1 MTTEAEVRAAVD
13 AAVPL
18 PGDIQ
23 DSNTKVDLRFGLTML
38 EHKVSIEVW
47 GNNVF
52 DERTKFNTF
61 DIPFR
66 GFTGELARGQFVQ
79 EPRTYGLT
87 LRKDF

>member
-1 MTTEAEVRAAVD
+1 
-13 AAVPL
+13 
-18 PGDIQ
+18 
-23 DSNTKVDLRFGLTML
+23 ML
-38 EHKVSIEVW
+38 EHKVSIEIW

-61 DIPFR
+61 NIPLR
-66 GFTGELARGQFVQ
+66 GFTGERARGQFVQ

>member
-38 EHKVSIEVW
+38 EHKVSIEIW

-61 DIPFR
+61 NIPFEALPANALEASLSR
-66 GFTGELARGQFVQ
+66 SLGHTA
-79 EPRTYGLT
+79 
-87 LRKDF
+87 